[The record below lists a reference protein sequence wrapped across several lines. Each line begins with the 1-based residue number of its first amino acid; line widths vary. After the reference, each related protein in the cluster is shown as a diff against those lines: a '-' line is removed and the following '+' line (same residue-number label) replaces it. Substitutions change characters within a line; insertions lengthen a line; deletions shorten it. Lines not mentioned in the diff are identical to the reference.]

1 MNTDTILR
9 LLKNSGFHVL
19 GADGSFIYL
28 EDPSCILRSF
38 DTFIEYA
45 WLAITFITGML
56 LFGWA
61 ISLIRG
67 AKNDLMTNLRNLMLI
82 FGALS
87 LAHPIINLV
96 YGDDLFA
103 RGCRTIQ
110 VSHDAVNKLLDAR
123 NAQLGTRGNE
133 LYENF
138 DIYDSGVI
146 QNPAQMPYAV
156 APTPGAGN
164 PTAIELIADHNPTP
178 TGAPAPTP
186 RRDNNPTA
194 TGTNIS
200 DRPTPNPSAVG
211 ATPVTISQAISAAAA
226 GNDVIYTHSDGMKLK
241 RTGGTRAWRN
251 KNPGNIRYS
260 KFAQNAGAIGTAGGF
275 AVFPDEDT
283 GISAITALLRSDTY
297 RNLTVGDAI
306 RRYAPPHENDTR
318 AYQRYL
324 ERLTGVKID
333 TRINDLNPAELA
345 RIAAAIKTIEGW
357 TPGREIRL

>member
-156 APTPGAGN
+156 APIPGAGN
-164 PTAIELIADHNPTP
+164 PAAIELIADQNPTP
-178 TGAPAPTP
+178 TGA
-186 RRDNNPTA
+186 TA

-200 DRPTPNPSAVG
+200 DRPTPNPSTDG

-275 AVFPDEDT
+275 AVFPDEET

-345 RIAAAIKTIEGW
+345 RVAAIKTIEGW

>member
-45 WLAITFITGML
+45 WLALTFITGML

-61 ISLIRG
+61 IS
-67 AKNDLMTNLRNLMLI
+67 LI

-156 APTPGAGN
+156 APIPGAGN
-164 PTAIELIADHNPTP
+164 PAAIELIADQNPTP

-186 RRDNNPTA
+186 RRANNPTA

-200 DRPTPNPSAVG
+200 DRPTPNPSTDG

-275 AVFPDEDT
+275 AVFPDEET

-345 RIAAAIKTIEGW
+345 RVAAAIKTIEGW